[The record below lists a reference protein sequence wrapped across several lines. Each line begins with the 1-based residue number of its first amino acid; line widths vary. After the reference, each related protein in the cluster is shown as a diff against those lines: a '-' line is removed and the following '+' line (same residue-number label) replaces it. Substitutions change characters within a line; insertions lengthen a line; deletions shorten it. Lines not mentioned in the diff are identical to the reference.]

1 MLAHMDR
8 AERAPLDAPLATA
21 VDTPL
26 ETPLDTPLDTDVA
39 IETPEHIVFRH
50 RVAGPARRLLAYL
63 LDLFICYGVFTV
75 VAVVVFIASVG
86 AGQVVDAAKDG
97 MGAAAGVLLVLL
109 FAIQWVYFAA
119 LEGWRGTTPGKAALG
134 LRVVTT
140 MGRPIAFRAAALR
153 NLLRAADA
161 LPLTYSAG
169 LLSLAGL
176 VSMSVTRR
184 FQRLGDLVADTMVVV
199 SDRATATAALVL
211 SPPARPDELAQL
223 PAEVRLD
230 PDERQ
235 AIEMFLRR
243 RDRLGR
249 ARELELA
256 TLLGPLVRARYAGP
270 PPPDPSRALALLYD
284 RAANPDRRES
294 LPPPSMPESWR

>member
-1 MLAHMDR
+1 MLSRVAHVD
-8 AERAPLDAPLATA
+8 AE
-21 VDTPL
+21 
-26 ETPLDTPLDTDVA
+26 PLDTDVA

-63 LDLFICYGVFTV
+63 LDLAICYGVFAV
-75 VAVVVFIASVG
+75 VAILVVIASVG
-86 AGQVVDAAKDG
+86 ASQVADAAKDG
-97 MGAAAGVLLVLL
+97 GGAATGILLVLV

-119 LEGWRGTTPGKAALG
+119 LEGWRGTTPGKSALG

-140 MGRPIAFRAAALR
+140 MGRPISFRAAALR

-176 VSMSVTRR
+176 ASMSATRR

-199 SDRATATAALVL
+199 ADRATAASPIVL

-223 PAEVRLD
+223 PADVRLD
-230 PDERQ
+230 ADERQ
-235 AIEMFLRR
+235 AIELFLRR

-249 ARELELA
+249 AREFELA
-256 TLLGPLVRARYAGP
+256 ALMVPLVRAHSPGLALA
-270 PPPDPSRALALLYD
+270 DPSRALALLYD
-284 RAANPDRRES
+284 RAYGRAANAERRES
-294 LPPPSMPESWR
+294 LPPSLPPESWR